1 MDITISIDENM
12 FAEVIEKELK
22 ALPSEK
28 LQDIIVSA
36 IQKYFEENGNT
47 IIRDL
52 LLRKSEY
59 GYYYRSEPT
68 DFMREIVKNA
78 DYSKLNDFVNKS
90 IDLLSTNYDSVL
102 KEVLADALIS
112 GLTANN
118 FNYRDNLSEVIKREV
133 YKMEN
138 N

>member
-1 MDITISIDENM
+1 MDITINIDENM

-22 ALPSEK
+22 SLPPEK

-36 IQKYFEENGNT
+36 IQKYFEENGDV
-47 IIRDL
+47 IIKNL

-59 GYYYRSEPT
+59 GYCHSEPT
-68 DFMREIVKNA
+68 GFMREIVKNA

-90 IDLLSTNYDSVL
+90 IDLLSTNYNSIL

-112 GLTANN
+112 GLTGISC
-118 FNYRDNLSEVIKREV
+118 NYRDNLSEAIKREV
-133 YKMEN
+133 YRMEN